1 MISTLITQLS
11 NSVLLFPGQG
21 SQQVGMAKALVEAYP
36 AAKAA
41 FEEADDVLS
50 FALSQL
56 CFEGPEAT
64 LTDTINAQPAL
75 LATSI
80 ATLRAIE
87 SELGSVD
94 DASGTNTFVAGHSL
108 GEYSALVAAGS
119 LIYADGLRLVRTR
132 GQLMKEAGEKL
143 PGMMAAVLG
152 LDEAQVATICQ
163 EAVADGGVAQVAN
176 DNCPGQLVISGDKA
190 GMEKA
195 MAALS
200 KAGAKKVVPLAVSI
214 ASHSPLMQPAAE
226 KLRAALDA
234 TQILPPQVPLIANT
248 SATPLTDAAAIR
260 DELAAQLTGSVR
272 WTASMQ
278 WALAQGVS
286 RFVEIGS
293 GEVLRDLMKRIDRN
307 AERLS
312 IQQPEGV
319 VQFVGTLRGQ

>member
-1 MISTLITQLS
+1 MISTLLTQLS
-11 NSVLLFPGQG
+11 NSILLFPGQG
-21 SQQVGMAKALVEAYP
+21 SQQVGMAKALVDAYP
-36 AAKAA
+36 TAKAV
-41 FEEADDVLS
+41 FEEADEVLG

-56 CFEGPEAT
+56 CYEGPEAT

-87 SELGSVD
+87 SELGSFSN
-94 DASGTNTFVAGHSL
+94 APGANTFVAGHSL

-119 LIYADGLRLVRTR
+119 LSYADGLRLVRTR

-152 LDEAQVATICQ
+152 LDEAQVTTICQ

-234 TQILPPQVPLIANT
+234 TPILPPQVPLIANT
-248 SATPLTDAAAIR
+248 SATPITDVAAIR

-286 RFVEIGS
+286 RFVEIGH
-293 GEVLRDLMKRIDRN
+293 GEVLRDLMKRIDRS

-312 IQQPEGV
+312 ISQPDVV
-319 VQFVGTLRGQ
+319 VQFVAAVRGE

>member
-1 MISTLITQLS
+1 MISRLITQLS

-41 FEEADDVLS
+41 FEEADTVLG

-87 SELGSVD
+87 SELGSVS
-94 DASGTNTFVAGHSL
+94 DASGSNTFVAGHSL

-119 LIYADGLRLVRTR
+119 LSYADGLQLVRTR
-132 GQLMKEAGEKL
+132 GRLMKEAGEKL

-163 EAVADGGVAQVAN
+163 EAVAEGGVAQVAN

-226 KLRAALDA
+226 KLRAVLDA
-234 TQILPPQVPLIANT
+234 TPILPPQVPLIANT
-248 SATPLTDAAAIR
+248 SATPLTDAVSIR

-278 WALAQGVS
+278 WALAQGVG

-307 AERLS
+307 AERIS
-312 IQQPEGV
+312 INQPEAV
-319 VQFVGTLRGQ
+319 VQFVSALRGS

>member
-1 MISTLITQLS
+1 MISTLLTQLS

-21 SQQVGMAKALVEAYP
+21 SQQVGMAKALVDAYP
-36 AAKAA
+36 TARAA
-41 FEEADDVLS
+41 FEEADEVLG

-87 SELGSVD
+87 SELGSVNH
-94 DASGTNTFVAGHSL
+94 AAGTNTFVAGHSL

-119 LIYADGLRLVRTR
+119 LGYADGLQLVRTR

-152 LDEAQVATICQ
+152 LDEAQVTTICQ

-234 TQILPPQVPLIANT
+234 TPILPPQVPLIANT
-248 SATPLTDAAAIR
+248 SATPLTDVAAIR

-286 RFVEIGS
+286 RFVEIGH

-307 AERLS
+307 AERIS
-312 IQQPEGV
+312 INQPEGI
-319 VQFVGTLRGQ
+319 VQFVGTIRE